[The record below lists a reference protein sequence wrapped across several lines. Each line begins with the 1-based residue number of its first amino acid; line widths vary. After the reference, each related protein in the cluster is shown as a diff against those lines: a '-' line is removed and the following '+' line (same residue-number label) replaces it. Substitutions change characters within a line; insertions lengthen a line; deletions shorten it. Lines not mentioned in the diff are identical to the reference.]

1 MDWQQ
6 FYTDNTLFINLFG
19 FFSGAVSALIT
30 ISETTRS
37 VFFSIF
43 SSKPVIS
50 GRWLLI
56 IYTADNKIYKVD
68 EYTIKQ
74 VKTRV
79 SGKIK
84 RLYSKEDPGQTN
96 VRRYTFQGYYTNKE
110 LFFAF
115 LPDDS
120 AINSYGVCSLIMS
133 RDFEYSGSYY
143 VPASKQ
149 KTDKKEL
156 HIKLT
161 KSADEIM
168 SLRNFNI
175 RNVSRKVL
183 KHPVNKRLQEKI
195 EEKLRKSV

>member
-1 MDWQQ
+1 MDWKQ
-6 FYTDNTLFINLFG
+6 FYTDNNLFFNILG
-19 FFSGAVSALIT
+19 FLLGSVSALIT

-37 VFFSIF
+37 VLFSIF

-50 GRWLLI
+50 GKWLLI

-84 RLYSKEDPGQTN
+84 RLYSRENRKQEHT
-96 VRRYTFQGYYTNKE
+96 RTYSFRGYYSNSE
-110 LFFAF
+110 IFFAF
-115 LPDDS
+115 KPHSS
-120 AINSYGVCSLIMS
+120 AINSYGVCNVKMTD
-133 RDFEYSGSYY
+133 DFEFSGHYY
-143 VPASKQ
+143 VPLSKQ
-149 KTDKKEL
+149 TTDKKEL

-168 SLRNFNI
+168 SLRNFNL

-195 EEKLRKSV
+195 EEKLRKSA